1 MLASEEWRQLK
12 SVLRDVREACEKNE
26 ISLIVMYIPAAAHV
40 YAQYSTIQSGENW
53 RRIREQQ
60 IQAKTNTEEAMN
72 QMAKELDVD
81 LISLTPILEE
91 AASRGKLLYYPLDPH
106 WNVEGTELAAS
117 YVAQNLKSR
126 YLSASSPANH

>member
-1 MLASEEWRQLK
+1 
-12 SVLRDVREACEKNE
+12 
-26 ISLIVMYIPAAAHV
+26 MYIPAAAHV

-53 RRIREQQ
+53 LRIRDQQ

-72 QMAKELDVD
+72 QMAKELDID
-81 LISLTPILEE
+81 LISLTPVLEE
-91 AASRGKLLYYPLDPH
+91 AASQGKLLYYPLDPH
-106 WNVEGTELAAS
+106 WNAEGTELAAS